1 MKNLNYLIVTFL
13 CGVLLVS
20 CNDELDEA
28 FREAGEATPIL
39 NDITYELTS
48 DDFEGFDD
56 EEDDFYEI
64 FNAFPSI
71 EDAEIKIAPI
81 LSNRIN
87 TAVDGL
93 NVFVD
98 VSYTPGGNTND
109 EDFLRYITADKY
121 ELRAS
126 DYPTQ
131 GSGAFLPSES
141 EESFLETIVA
151 RVNSTPQE
159 GDITR
164 VEYLKFNEA
173 PEDGTRVIS
182 ETNFGAFEG
191 WIPVD
196 ITGDQSW
203 SEGVDFGNVQMS
215 GFSSGSNFE
224 NEDWLV
230 SPVLDFSDSA
240 NLRIQI
246 NQNFRFG
253 NPDNLGIQVLIA
265 TDYTGDVTT
274 ATWEEV
280 TFTTVP
286 TNNDNDYVLSEDVDV
301 SNFDGEIV
309 NIALKYES
317 TDSASTRWR
326 VRQINV
332 KAGGLEGSTDQLF
345 AFLRY
350 NGTNWEILDED
361 NVYVLKDT
369 DYDEMGAPGRF
380 NNFSN
385 SVLPENY
392 LPTFV
397 AREFP
402 FAQEDD
408 NIFLVYQFFFGGST
422 GTLTRGTF
430 YEFGTSW
437 LAPAA
442 TLKFTYNNGRWEPN
456 NAIPYEFISDDYER
470 VVTEL
475 ASIEDLADELENLER
490 FGNFN
495 RREGGSTFW
504 DEDEL
509 LLAFNIVLKA
519 NFPDTEVGKRY
530 EITISAFPTGTETY
544 LLELSESGDYI
555 YVIQ

>member
-1 MKNLNYLIVTFL
+1 MKNLNYIIITFL
-13 CGVLLVS
+13 CGALLVS

-48 DDFEGFDD
+48 ADFEGFDD
-56 EEDDFYEI
+56 EEDDIYEI

-81 LSNRIN
+81 LSDRISI
-87 TAVDGL
+87 AVDGL

-98 VSYTPGGNTND
+98 VDYIPGGNTND
-109 EDFLRYITADKY
+109 EDLSRYITAGKY
-121 ELRAS
+121 ELSAS

-131 GSGAFLPSES
+131 GSGAFLPSEN
-141 EESFLETIVA
+141 EESFLESIVA
-151 RVNSTPQE
+151 RENPTPLE
-159 GDITR
+159 GDVVR
-164 VEYLKFNEA
+164 VEYLKFNEE
-173 PEDGTRVIS
+173 PVDGTRVIS

-191 WIPVD
+191 WTPID
-196 ITGDQSW
+196 ISGAQSW
-203 SEGVDFGNVQMS
+203 SEGVQFNNVQMS
-215 GFSSGSNFE
+215 GFSSGSNFA

-230 SPVLDFSDSA
+230 SPELDFSSDA
-240 NLRIQI
+240 NLRMQI

-253 NPDNLGIQVLIA
+253 NPNDLGIQVLVA

-274 ATWEEV
+274 ATWEEI
-280 TFTTVP
+280 TFTMVP
-286 TNNDNDYVLSEDVDV
+286 TNNDNDYVLSEDVDI
-301 SNFDGEIV
+301 SNFDGETV

-332 KAGGLEGSTDQLF
+332 KAGGLEGTKDQLF
-345 AFLRY
+345 AFYRY

-361 NVYVLKDT
+361 NVYVLTDA
-369 DYDEMGAPGRF
+369 DYDEMGPPGRF
-380 NNFSN
+380 NNFS
-385 SVLPENY
+385 SSSLPENY

-397 AREFP
+397 TRQYP
-402 FAQEDD
+402 FAQEGD

-422 GTLTRGTF
+422 GTLTRGMF

-437 LAPAA
+437 EAPAA

-456 NAIPYEFISDDYER
+456 NAIPYEFVADDYDR

-475 ASIEDLADELENLER
+475 ASVENLADELENLGR

-509 LLAFNIVLKA
+509 LLAFNVVLKA
-519 NFPDTEVGKRY
+519 NFPDTEIGKRF
-530 EITISAFPTGTETY
+530 EVTISAFPTGTETY
-544 LLELSESGDYI
+544 LLELGENGDYI
-555 YVIQ
+555 YVVQ